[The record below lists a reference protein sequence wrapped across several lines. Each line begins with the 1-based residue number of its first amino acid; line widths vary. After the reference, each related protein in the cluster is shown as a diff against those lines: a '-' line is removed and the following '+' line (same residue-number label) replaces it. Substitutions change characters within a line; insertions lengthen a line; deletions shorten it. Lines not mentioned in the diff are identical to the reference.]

1 MGRRG
6 TPPSRGYSATK
17 EMRMECLDASAD
29 PNHDQMT
36 ATRARIHT
44 PWEGMLESDVGQ
56 SSEGG

>member
-1 MGRRG
+1 
-6 TPPSRGYSATK
+6 
-17 EMRMECLDASAD
+17 MECLDASAD